1 MAIACRDTPL
11 RRAAS
16 AWLIQSSNWNG
27 SGFLWVAFVNLFT
40 GTLRVLHASSGYFAH
55 PMNKLLDGPQPSLFA
70 PSQEHPAKLLS
81 SVESFYETPSG
92 AAYLGDSR
100 EVLKALPDNSVNLLF
115 TSPPYALHFKKEYG
129 NVSKADYVEWFLPF
143 AREIHR
149 VLADDGSFVLNIGGS
164 WNPGSPTR
172 SLYHYKLMIALVED
186 LGFHL
191 AQECYWYNPAKMPV
205 PAEWVTVRRV
215 RIKDS
220 VEHVWWLSKTP
231 FPKADNRKVLKP
243 YSADMIRLAQRG
255 VKATVRPSGH
265 NITSSFDKITPGG
278 SIPSNV
284 LEDRVATEMFIAG
297 NNSANDTYTI
307 RCKEAGIK
315 IHPAR
320 FPAALPEFF
329 LKLLTDEGD
338 LVVDPFAGS
347 NTAGAVAERLGRRW
361 VGIELLEEYL
371 EASKFRFG
379 G

>member
-1 MAIACRDTPL
+1 M
-11 RRAAS
+11 
-16 AWLIQSSNWNG
+16 
-27 SGFLWVAFVNLFT
+27 
-40 GTLRVLHASSGYFAH
+40 LHASSGQLL
-55 PMNKLLDGPQPSLFA
+55 PRMNKLVDPPQPSLFA
-70 PSQEHPAKLLS
+70 ASREHPKGLMGEVAP
-81 SVESFYETPSG
+81 FYETSAG

-100 EVLKALPDNSVNLLF
+100 ELLRALPEGSVNLVF

-129 NVSKADYVEWFLPF
+129 NVSKADYVEWFLTF

-149 VLADDGSFVLNIGGS
+149 VLAEDGSFVLNIGGS
-164 WNPGSPTR
+164 WNPGQPTR
-172 SLYHYKLMIALVED
+172 SLYHFKLMIALVEE

-215 RIKDS
+215 RVKDS
-220 VEHVWWLSKTP
+220 VEYVWWFSKTP

-243 YSADMIRLAQRG
+243 YSADMLRLAKRG

-265 NITSSFDKITPGG
+265 NITSSFDKIESGG
-278 SIPSNV
+278 SIPANV
-284 LEDRVATEMFIAG
+284 IEDQQAANDMLVLG
-297 NNSANDTYTI
+297 NNAANDPYTM

-329 LKLLTDEGD
+329 VKLLTDDGD

-347 NTAGAVAERLGRRW
+347 NTAGMVAEKLGRRW
-361 VGIELLEEYL
+361 VAMELLDEYL

-379 G
+379 A

>member
-1 MAIACRDTPL
+1 MAPL
-11 RRAAS
+11 MPKTNPVIEAPQSELFVS
-16 AWLIQSSNWNG
+16 A
-27 SGFLWVAFVNLFT
+27 
-40 GTLRVLHASSGYFAH
+40 R
-55 PMNKLLDGPQPSLFA
+55 
-70 PSQEHPAKLLS
+70 EHPADLVGNLDP
-81 SVESFYETPSG
+81 FYRTSAG

-100 EVLKALPDNSVNLLF
+100 QTLKALPDNSVNLVF
-115 TSPPYALHFKKEYG
+115 TSPPYALHFKKAYG
-129 NVSKADYVEWFLPF
+129 NVSKADYVDWFIPF
-143 AREIHR
+143 AQEIYR
-149 VLADDGSFVLNIGGS
+149 VLSDDGSFVLNIGGS

-191 AQECYWYNPAKMPV
+191 AQECYWYNPAKMPA

-231 FPKADNRKVLKP
+231 SPKADNRNVLRP
-243 YSADMIRLAQRG
+243 YSADMLRLAQRG
-255 VKATVRPSGH
+255 VKTTVRPSGH
-265 NITSSFDKITPGG
+265 NITSSFDKIESGG
-278 SIPSNV
+278 SIPPNV
-284 LEDRVATEMFIAG
+284 LEDSFANEMLIAG
-297 NNSANDTYTI
+297 NNAANDPYTK
-307 RCKEAGIK
+307 RCKESGIK

-329 LKLLTDEGD
+329 IKLLTVDGD

-361 VGIELLEEYL
+361 LAMEILEEYL

-379 G
+379 E